1 MSNEGFSV
9 GDTVWLAHTHVEH
22 DGLTKASVVEV
33 KIIALEGGSAVCR
46 WPSGGLWSETLD
58 RVHASEEQAYSAI
71 GKRLHEA
78 IGRIKTVAADMAA
91 KAAACRVG
99 EAVPS

>member
-1 MSNEGFSV
+1 MSNGFSV
-9 GDTVWLAHTHVEH
+9 GDTVWLDHVHVEH

-46 WPSGGLWSETLD
+46 WPHGGLYGEILD
-58 RVHASEEQAYSAI
+58 RAHASEEQAYGAVVERLHAAI
-71 GKRLHEA
+71 GK
-78 IGRIKTVAADMAA
+78 IKAAAADMAA

-99 EAVPS
+99 EAVPT